1 MVDNQSNISGDF
13 DGYER
18 ITCILQ
24 EGAITYQASAYGIG
38 GGKAPMVTL
47 GAAIVKD
54 SLVMLDVGVQNTYA
68 ACKGLPVVKKVAG
81 AGPII
86 GRVVSN
92 PKWVKVPSAS
102 KAYTDSDNADWGAI
116 LAGEWY
122 EVATVE
128 FFGASGFITGKV
140 MADGTNAI
148 PVGNSANIKYDVSD
162 ASWKYAAAGGAG
174 VINMHHNV
182 AGAAGDLTTTLL
194 MITGQPVS
202 VA

>member
-1 MVDNQSNISGDF
+1 MADNQSNISGDF
-13 DGYER
+13 EGYER

-38 GGKAPMVTL
+38 GAKAPMVTV

-54 SLVMLDVGVQNTYA
+54 DFVMLDVGMQNTYV
-68 ACKGLPVVKKVAG
+68 ACKGLPAVKKIAG

-92 PKWVKVPSAS
+92 PKWVHVPSAS

-116 LAGEWY
+116 LSGEWY
-122 EVATVE
+122 RVATIE
-128 FFGASGFITGKV
+128 FFGASSFIPGKV

-148 PVGNSANIKYDVSD
+148 VVGASATIKYKVAD
-162 ASWKYAAAGGAG
+162 AAWKYAASGGAG

-182 AGAAGDLTTTLL
+182 AGTAGDLTTTLL